1 MDRQSVRWV
10 IALLGIAAGFYP
22 MVVAQ
27 TPLTVSAAVA
37 VSLAMLLLVKQRES
51 AASVQVVLG
60 TGYEDTPQDDNTV
73 SYESTAILHKIH
85 SILNI
90 ELIPIREQL
99 DRQQEVIHDS
109 VHNLNSSFFGMERA
123 VGEQSTLAKYMVT
136 ELLNNE
142 DSEYNLAKVLPETE
156 QAIDQ
161 YIDLLVQVS
170 EKSITAIHCIHDMS
184 EKLQAVFGLLD
195 QVQAMSDQTN
205 LLALN
210 AAIEAARAGEL
221 GRGFGVVAS
230 EVRDLANRA
239 STLNSQIHRDINLA
253 QDTVK
258 QTSAIVG
265 EIATLDMTTSI
276 ESKTRIESLLKG
288 VQEVNNQVTLEIGK
302 MTEQG
307 EAVRAEVSKSIQGLQ
322 FADIVSQQ
330 GQHVLNNLHILEDLN
345 DLITESLA
353 SGNVDWIALHKAVDD
368 IEKMAGS
375 AERAPAKQMSADEG
389 DIELF

>member
-1 MDRQSVRWV
+1 MGRKSVRWV
-10 IALLGIAAGFYP
+10 IALLGIAAGCYP
-22 MVVAQ
+22 LVAAQ
-27 TPLTVSAAVA
+27 TPLTMSAAVV
-37 VSLAMLLLVKQRES
+37 VSLAVLLLVRQGES
-51 AASVQVVLG
+51 DVSVKADVVEEFPL
-60 TGYEDTPQDDNTV
+60 DDNSV
-73 SYESTAILHKIH
+73 SYESTAILRKIH

-99 DRQQEVIHDS
+99 DRQQEVINDS

-123 VGEQSTLAKYMVT
+123 VGEQSTLAKHMVT

-142 DSEYNLAKVLPETE
+142 DSEYNLTKVLPETE

-221 GRGFGVVAS
+221 GRGFGVVAA

-258 QTSAIVG
+258 QTSSIVG

-288 VQEVNNQVTLEIGK
+288 VQEVNQQVTLEIGK
-302 MTEQG
+302 MTDQG

-345 DLITESLA
+345 ALIMASLE
-353 SGNVDWIALHKAVDD
+353 SGNVDWVALHKAVDD
-368 IEKMAGS
+368 IEEMAGS

>member
-1 MDRQSVRWV
+1 MGKQSVRWF
-10 IALLGIAAGFYP
+10 IALLGIAAGCYP
-22 MVVAQ
+22 LVITQ
-27 TPLTVSAAVA
+27 TPLSISAAVI
-37 VSLAMLLLVKQRES
+37 VSLAVLLLVKQGRKVERVEAEPTVDGS
-51 AASVQVVLG
+51 
-60 TGYEDTPQDDNTV
+60 QDDNTV
-73 SYESTAILHKIH
+73 SYESTAILRKIH

-99 DRQQEVIHDS
+99 DRQQEVINDS

-123 VGEQSTLAKYMVT
+123 VGEQSTLAKHMVT
-136 ELLNNE
+136 DLLNNQE
-142 DSEYNLAKVLPETE
+142 SEFNLAKVLPETE

-221 GRGFGVVAS
+221 GRGFGVVAA

-239 STLNSQIHRDINLA
+239 TSLNSQIHRDINLA

-288 VQEVNNQVTLEIGK
+288 VQEVNHQVTLEIGK
-302 MTEQG
+302 MTDQG
-307 EAVRAEVSKSIQGLQ
+307 DAVRAEVSKSIQGLQ

-345 DLITESLA
+345 ALIMASLE
-353 SGNVDWIALHKAVDD
+353 SGNVDWVALHQAVDD
-368 IEKMAGS
+368 IEEMAGS

>member
-1 MDRQSVRWV
+1 MARKNRSII
-10 IALLGIAAGFYP
+10 IALLGIAAGGFP
-22 MVVAQ
+22 LLVEQSLTNVAAS
-27 TPLTVSAAVA
+27 TIVIMTIL
-37 VSLAMLLLVKQRES
+37 MLVKQGSGSSGSSQDGAGE
-51 AASVQVVLG
+51 LG
-60 TGYEDTPQDDNTV
+60 DLQDDTTV

-99 DRQQEVIHDS
+99 DRQQEVINKS
-109 VHNLNSSFFGMERA
+109 VQNLNASFFGMERA
-123 VGEQSTLAKYMVT
+123 VSEQSALAKHMVT

-142 DSEYNLAKVLPETE
+142 ESEFNLTKVLPETE
-156 QAIDQ
+156 QAIDK
-161 YIDLLVQVS
+161 YIDLLVKVS

-184 EKLQAVFGLLD
+184 EKLEAVFGLLD

-210 AAIEAARAGEL
+210 AAIEAARAGEQ

-258 QTSAIVG
+258 QTNAIVG
-265 EIATLDMTTSI
+265 EIATLDMTSSI

-288 VQEVNNQVTLEIGK
+288 VQEVNRQVALEIGK

-345 DLITESLA
+345 ALIMASLD
-353 SGNVDWIALHKAVDD
+353 SGNVDWVALHKAVDD

>member
-1 MDRQSVRWV
+1 MARKKARYI
-10 IALLGIAAGFYP
+10 IALLGIVAGGFPLLTEPDLAHIAASATVITAILVLMRGRSGASLNVRKAP
-22 MVVAQ
+22 DAHQ
-27 TPLTVSAAVA
+27 DDTTVS
-37 VSLAMLLLVKQRES
+37 L
-51 AASVQVVLG
+51 
-60 TGYEDTPQDDNTV
+60 
-73 SYESTAILHKIH
+73 ESTAILHKIH

-99 DRQQEVIHDS
+99 DRQQEVINNS

-123 VGEQSTLAKYMVT
+123 VSEQSALARHMVT
-136 ELLNNE
+136 DLLNNE
-142 DSEYNLAKVLPETE
+142 ESEFNLAKVLSETE
-156 QAIDQ
+156 EAIDK

-184 EKLQAVFGLLD
+184 EKLEAVFGLLD

-253 QDTVK
+253 QNTVK
-258 QTSAIVG
+258 QTSTIVG
-265 EIATLDMTTSI
+265 EIATLDMTSSI

-288 VQEVNNQVTLEIGK
+288 VQEVNRQVTLEIGK
-302 MTEQG
+302 ITDQG
-307 EAVRAEVSKSIQGLQ
+307 ETVRAEVSKSIQGLQ
-322 FADIVSQQ
+322 FADIVAQQ

-345 DLITESLA
+345 ALIMTSLD
-353 SGNVDWIALHKAVDD
+353 SDNVDWVALHKAVDE
-368 IEKMAGS
+368 IEEMAGS

>member
-1 MDRQSVRWV
+1 MGKQSVRWF
-10 IALLGIAAGFYP
+10 IALLGIAAGCYP
-22 MVVAQ
+22 LVITQ
-27 TPLTVSAAVA
+27 TPLSISAAVI
-37 VSLAMLLLVKQRES
+37 VSLAVLLLVKQGRKVERVEAEPAVDGS
-51 AASVQVVLG
+51 
-60 TGYEDTPQDDNTV
+60 QDDNTV
-73 SYESTAILHKIH
+73 SYESTAILRKIH

-99 DRQQEVIHDS
+99 DRQQEVINDS

-123 VGEQSTLAKYMVT
+123 VGEQSTLAKHMVT
-136 ELLNNE
+136 DLLNNQE
-142 DSEYNLAKVLPETE
+142 SEFNLAKVLPETE

-221 GRGFGVVAS
+221 GRGFGVVAA

-239 STLNSQIHRDINLA
+239 TSLNSQIHRDINLA

-288 VQEVNNQVTLEIGK
+288 VQEVNHQVTLEIGK
-302 MTEQG
+302 MTDQG
-307 EAVRAEVSKSIQGLQ
+307 DAVRAEVSKSIQGLQ

-345 DLITESLA
+345 ALIMASLE
-353 SGNVDWIALHKAVDD
+353 SGNVDWVALHQAVDD
-368 IEKMAGS
+368 IEEMAGS

>member
-1 MDRQSVRWV
+1 MARKNRSII
-10 IALLGIAAGFYP
+10 IALLGIAAGGFP
-22 MVVAQ
+22 
-27 TPLTVSAAVA
+27 
-37 VSLAMLLLVKQRES
+37 LLVEQS
-51 AASVQVVLG
+51 LTNVAASTIVIMTILMLVRQGGSSGSSQGGEDVQDAL
-60 TGYEDTPQDDNTV
+60 QDDLTV

-99 DRQQEVIHDS
+99 DRQQEVINNS
-109 VHNLNSSFFGMERA
+109 VQNLNASFFGMERA
-123 VGEQSTLAKYMVT
+123 VSEQAALAKHMVT

-142 DSEYNLAKVLPETE
+142 ESEFNLTKVLPETE
-156 QAIDQ
+156 QAIDK
-161 YIDLLVQVS
+161 YIDLLVKVS

-184 EKLQAVFGLLD
+184 EKLEAVFGLLD

-210 AAIEAARAGEL
+210 AAIEAARAGEQ

-253 QDTVK
+253 QNTVK
-258 QTSAIVG
+258 QTNAIVG
-265 EIATLDMTTSI
+265 EIATLDMTSSI

-288 VQEVNNQVTLEIGK
+288 VQEVNHQVTLEIGK

-345 DLITESLA
+345 ALIMASLD
-353 SGNVDWIALHKAVDD
+353 SGNVDWVALHKAVDD

>member
-1 MDRQSVRWV
+1 MGKQSVRWF
-10 IALLGIAAGFYP
+10 IALLGIAAGCYP
-22 MVVAQ
+22 LVITQ
-27 TPLTVSAAVA
+27 TPLTISAAVI
-37 VSLAMLLLVKQRES
+37 VSLAVLLLVKQGGKVERVE
-51 AASVQVVLG
+51 AEPAVEV
-60 TGYEDTPQDDNTV
+60 PQDDNSV
-73 SYESTAILHKIH
+73 SYESTAILRKIH

-99 DRQQEVIHDS
+99 DRQQEVINDS

-123 VGEQSTLAKYMVT
+123 VAEQSTLAKHMVT
-136 ELLNNE
+136 DLLNNQE
-142 DSEYNLAKVLPETE
+142 SEFNLAKVLPETE

-221 GRGFGVVAS
+221 GRGFGVVAA

-239 STLNSQIHRDINLA
+239 TSLNSEIHRDINLA

-288 VQEVNNQVTLEIGK
+288 VQEVNHQVTLEIGK

-307 EAVRAEVSKSIQGLQ
+307 DAVRAEVSKSIQGLQ

-345 DLITESLA
+345 ALIMASLE
-353 SGNVDWIALHKAVDD
+353 SGNVDWVALHQAVDD
-368 IEKMAGS
+368 IEEMAGS

>member
-1 MDRQSVRWV
+1 MVKTNIKAFV
-10 IALLGIAAGFYP
+10 ALLAVTAGGVLIYL
-22 MVVAQ
+22 Q
-27 TPLTVSAAVA
+27 QSLSSAVA
-37 VSLAMLLLVKQRES
+37 VAIVISCVLYLWRYQPEESLSNEQYETPIDDGGV
-51 AASVQVVLG
+51 SV
-60 TGYEDTPQDDNTV
+60 
-73 SYESTAILHKIH
+73 ESTAVLQKIH
-85 SILNI
+85 NILTI

-99 DRQQEVIHDS
+99 DRQQEVINDS

-123 VGEQSTLAKYMVT
+123 VSEQATLANHMVGG
-136 ELLNNE
+136 LLNNE
-142 DSEYNLAKVLPETE
+142 DSEFNLAKVLPETE

-161 YIDLLVQVS
+161 YIDLLVKVS

-184 EKLQAVFGLLD
+184 EKLDAVFNLLD

-239 STLNSQIHRDINLA
+239 STLNSQIHKDINLA

-258 QTSAIVG
+258 QTNSIVG
-265 EIATLDMTTSI
+265 EIATLDMTSSI
-276 ESKTRIESLLKG
+276 ESKTRIEQLLKG
-288 VQEVNNQVTLEIGK
+288 VQGVNQEVTLEIGK
-302 MTEQG
+302 VTEKG
-307 EAVRAEVSKSIQGLQ
+307 EMVRGEVAKSIQGLQ

-345 DLITESLA
+345 ALITESLTA
-353 SGNVDWIALHKAVDD
+353 NKVDWVALHAAVDE
-368 IEKMAGS
+368 IEELAGS
-375 AERAPAKQMSADEG
+375 ADRAPAKQMSADEG

>member
-1 MDRQSVRWV
+1 MVNTKIKNV
-10 IALLGIAAGFYP
+10 VALLALTAGAVLIYLQ
-22 MVVAQ
+22 Q
-27 TPLTVSAAVA
+27 TLSSSVAVA
-37 VSLAMLLLVKQRES
+37 IVILCVLYLWRSKPEGSLSNDRHETLLDDDVVSV
-51 AASVQVVLG
+51 
-60 TGYEDTPQDDNTV
+60 
-73 SYESTAILHKIH
+73 ESTAVLQKIH
-85 SILNI
+85 NILSI

-99 DRQQEVIHDS
+99 DRQQEVINNS

-123 VGEQSTLAKYMVT
+123 VSEQATLANHMVGG
-136 ELLNNE
+136 LLNNE
-142 DSEYNLAKVLPETE
+142 DSEFNLSKVLPETE

-161 YIDLLVQVS
+161 YIDLLVKVS

-184 EKLQAVFGLLD
+184 EKLGAVFNLLD

-230 EVRDLANRA
+230 EVRELANRA
-239 STLNSQIHRDINLA
+239 STLNSQIHKDINLA

-258 QTSAIVG
+258 QTNSIVG
-265 EIATLDMTTSI
+265 EIATLDMTSSI
-276 ESKTRIESLLKG
+276 ESKTRIEQLLKG
-288 VQEVNNQVTLEIGK
+288 VQGVNQEVTLEIGK
-302 MTEQG
+302 VTEKG
-307 EAVRAEVSKSIQGLQ
+307 EMVRGEVAKSIQGLQ

-345 DLITESLA
+345 ALITESLTA
-353 SGNVDWIALHKAVDD
+353 DEVDWVALHAAVDK
-368 IEKMAGS
+368 IEELAGS
-375 AERAPAKQMSADEG
+375 ADRAPAKQMSADEG

>member
-1 MDRQSVRWV
+1 MDRTISTSF
-10 IALLGIAAGFYP
+10 IAVLAIAASAVPLFLQ
-22 MVVAQ
+22 Q
-27 TPLTVSAAVA
+27 TPLSITSSVIVIISVAYLWRQQSVDSLSQEDHDSSQDNSSVSC
-37 VSLAMLLLVKQRES
+37 
-51 AASVQVVLG
+51 
-60 TGYEDTPQDDNTV
+60 
-73 SYESTAILHKIH
+73 ESTAILHKIH

-90 ELIPIREQL
+90 ELVPIREQL
-99 DRQQEVIHDS
+99 DRQQEVIDDS

-123 VGEQSTLAKYMVT
+123 VSEQASLSKHMVG
-136 ELLNNE
+136 ELLNNT
-142 DSEYNLAKVLPETE
+142 DSEFNLAKVLPETE

-161 YIDLLVQVS
+161 YIALLVTVS

-184 EKLQAVFGLLD
+184 AKLDAVFNLLD

-230 EVRDLANRA
+230 EVRDLANRT
-239 STLNSQIHRDINLA
+239 STLNSQINKDINLA

-258 QTSAIVG
+258 QTSKIVG

-276 ESKTRIESLLKG
+276 ESKTRIEALLKG
-288 VQEVNNQVTLEIGK
+288 VQEVNRQVTMEIGK
-302 MTEQG
+302 VTEKG
-307 EAVRAEVSKSIQGLQ
+307 ETVRGEVSKSIQGLQ

-330 GQHVLNNLHILEDLN
+330 GQHVLSNLHILEDLN
-345 DLITESLA
+345 ALIIDSLA
-353 SGNVDWIALHKAVDD
+353 ANEVDWIALHKAVDE

-375 AERAPAKQMSADEG
+375 AARAPAKQMSADEG